1 MRKSQS
7 GFTLIELI
15 VVLIIL
21 AVLAAIAL
29 PRFAN
34 MQAQARIAKMQGAL
48 GSMKSAAAMAHGLL
62 LANGYPAAYN
72 ADPNNPDINVE
83 GTNVVYTY
91 GYPDVNSIAPLAGLA
106 APDYVISVDGG
117 TTVIVPDAN
126 HTNCKIIYRPAVA
139 PTTTSNGAP
148 VYYQPTY
155 DVSQLTVEYCD

>member
-1 MRKSQS
+1 MRKPQS

-62 LANGYPAAYN
+62 LANGYGAAFN
-72 ADPNNPDINVE
+72 ADPGDPDINVE

-106 APDYVISVDGG
+106 APDYVIKVEGG
-117 TTVIVPDAN
+117 TTVITPDTN
-126 HTNCKIIYRPAVA
+126 HPDCKIVYTPAVA
-139 PTTTSNGAP
+139 PTTTGAGAP

-155 DVSQLTVEYCD
+155 NISWLIVANCD